1 MNRTIKILGLL
12 LVLGLATTAHAADV
26 PDGKSLFQGEKYRCY
41 SCHGKNGEGV
51 GASAPGFKGVGKKY
65 SQAEM
70 MKRAAHNCPP
80 TGACN
85 PKELEA
91 IVAYLRTL

>member
-1 MNRTIKILGLL
+1 MNRMIKIVGPLF
-12 LVLGLATTAHAADV
+12 VLGLATAAHAADV
-26 PDGKSLFQGEKYRCY
+26 SEGKALFQGEKYRCY
-41 SCHGKNGEGV
+41 SCHGKNGEGI
-51 GASAPGFKGVGKKY
+51 SAPPFKGKGKKY
-65 SQAEM
+65 SQDEM

-91 IVAYLRTL
+91 IVSYLRTL

>member
-1 MNRTIKILGLL
+1 MNRSAAAFA
-12 LVLGLATTAHAADV
+12 LVLVVGFAATAYASDV
-26 PDGKSLFQGEKYRCY
+26 SEGKALFQGEKYKCY
-41 SCHGKNGEGV
+41 TCHGKNAEG
-51 GASAPGFKGVGKKY
+51 GTSAPGFKGVGKKY
-65 SQAEM
+65 SQSEM

-91 IVAYLRTL
+91 MVAYLRTI

>member
-1 MNRTIKILGLL
+1 MNRIVKTFVLL
-12 LVLGLATTAHAADV
+12 FVLGLVTAAHAADV
-26 PDGKSLFQGEKYRCY
+26 SEGKSLFQGEKYRCY
-41 SCHGKNGEGV
+41 SCHGKNGEG
-51 GASAPGFKGVGKKY
+51 GSAPGFKGVGKKY
-65 SQAEM
+65 SQSEM

-91 IVAYLRTL
+91 IVSYLRTI

>member
-1 MNRTIKILGLL
+1 MNRSIMTFVLL
-12 LVLGLATTAHAADV
+12 LVFGFAAAAYAADV
-26 PDGKSLFQGEKYRCY
+26 SEGKALFQGEKYKCY
-41 SCHGKNGEGV
+41 TCHGKD
-51 GASAPGFKGVGKKY
+51 GAGGTSAPGFKGASKKY
-65 SQAEM
+65 SQSEM

-91 IVAYLRTL
+91 IVSYLRTI

>member
-1 MNRTIKILGLL
+1 MPRSVKTFALL
-12 LVLGLATTAHAADV
+12 LVLGLAAAAYAADGSE
-26 PDGKSLFQGEKYRCY
+26 GKALFQGEKYRCY
-41 SCHGKNGEGV
+41 SCHGKNGEG
-51 GASAPGFKGVGKKY
+51 ASAPGFKGVGKKY
-65 SQAEM
+65 SQGEM

-91 IVAYLRTL
+91 IISYLRTI

>member
-1 MNRTIKILGLL
+1 MNRIVMTFGLL
-12 LVLGLATTAHAADV
+12 LVMGFAASAHAADV
-26 PDGKSLFQGEKYRCY
+26 SEGKSLFQGEKYRCY

-51 GASAPGFKGVGKKY
+51 SAPGFKGVGKKF
-65 SQAEM
+65 SQEEM

-91 IVAYLRTL
+91 IVSYLRTI